1 MENIEHT
8 ADELRVELNSKTE
21 LELEEIK
28 SGFYKGIKISPLEGD
43 RYILLESFK
52 YKDITIP
59 KGYKTNGANIPRI
72 FWSIWPPNRSNYM
85 PAVIVHDYLCD
96 MEEYKKA
103 DEYFLEILLYLN
115 VSKITTFLFY
125 NFVKYYHRLKY
136 GVSNG

>member
-8 ADELRVELNSKTE
+8 AKEIREGLNSKSETE
-21 LELEEIK
+21 LQEIK
-28 SGFYKGIKISPLEGD
+28 DNFYKNVKISPLEGD
-43 RYILLESFK
+43 RYIVLEDIK
-52 YKDITIP
+52 YKDTIIP

-72 FWSIWPPNRSNYM
+72 LWAIWPPNRSNYM

-115 VSKITTFLFY
+115 VPKVTTFLFY
-125 NFVKYYHRLKY
+125 HFVKYYHRIKY
-136 GVSNG
+136 GVK